1 MRMEVFIPIGF
12 RLYFNMYISK
22 ENSNNLCI
30 SGINYWLKNETN
42 NLSYASLYLRNDNSI
57 YISMLETKDGMMNNG
72 YASLLLNEIITDFGE
87 EFNIKLQCT
96 PVNWSKDTTFKE
108 RKEQLKK
115 FYEKFGFEVYD
126 THPQAYFMIR
136 YKQKKLQL
144 WQR

>member
-1 MRMEVFIPIGF
+1 
-12 RLYFNMYISK
+12 
-22 ENSNNLCI
+22 
-30 SGINYWLKNETN
+30 
-42 NLSYASLYLRNDNSI
+42 
-57 YISMLETKDGMMNNG
+57 MLETKEGMMNNG